1 MAAESLSEQ
10 PSGTE
15 GDQATIEVKEG
26 QCCSGFFFQAR
37 PESSRVAPEVR
48 WSPIICQRASYC
60 RAAGTCHPGSRIP
73 RPSGLRS
80 IGRPPHQLL
89 QLFPGIPI
97 NLVDWQRRFSEE

>member
-1 MAAESLSEQ
+1 MPRTAVQ
-10 PSGTE
+10 
-15 GDQATIEVKEG
+15 
-26 QCCSGFFFQAR
+26 QAR
-37 PESSRVAPEVR
+37 ATPAA
-48 WSPIICQRASYC
+48 AS
-60 RAAGTCHPGSRIP
+60 P